1 MTGWFFCLLNFRG
14 FNDLNTLYIHERI
27 LMEPL
32 YKKSFFIVTF
42 LLVICS
48 HAFAGQIA
56 ITIDDSPGLD
66 SACYNRN
73 ERTKIIAEKLSE
85 SKVQA
90 MFFAIGKNIDNNSM
104 DCLKKYAN
112 NGHLIANHSYSH
124 MDLNSV
130 ENKEYSDDI
139 LKNQELIKNL
149 STFSKFFR
157 YPLLHEGNTLQKRDY
172 IRDFLKKQ
180 NLRNGYVTVDNWD
193 FFINKLLNDAK
204 EKGKKINLEN
214 LKRLY
219 IDHIWSAI
227 MFYDKIAVEYLGH
240 SPKHT
245 LLLHD
250 IDTTALFIEDL
261 VKHIRKKGWEI
272 ITPTEAYQDPIANY
286 TSETLINNQGKIMAI
301 AIDEGYEG
309 PYSSGEDAKSI
320 YLMFEKYKVLE

>member
-1 MTGWFFCLLNFRG
+1 
-14 FNDLNTLYIHERI
+14 
-27 LMEPL
+27 MEPL
-32 YKKSFFIVTF
+32 YKKSFLIITL

-56 ITIDDSPGLD
+56 ITIDDAPGPD
-66 SACYNRN
+66 SAYYNRN
-73 ERTKIIAEKLSE
+73 KRTKIIAEKLSE

-90 MFFAIGKNIDNNSM
+90 MFFAIGNNIDNNGM

-124 MDLNSV
+124 TDLNSV
-130 ENKEYSDDI
+130 ENNEYSDDI

-149 STFSKFFR
+149 STFSRFFR
-157 YPLLHEGNTLQKRDY
+157 YPLLHEGNTIQKRDY
-172 IRDFLKKQ
+172 ICDFLKKQ
-180 NLRNGYVTVDNWD
+180 SLRNGYVTVDNWD

-250 IDTTALFIEDL
+250 IDTTALFIDDL
-261 VKHIRKKGWEI
+261 VKHIREKGWEI
-272 ITPTEAYQDPIANY
+272 ITPTEAYQDPIADY
-286 TSETLINNQGKIMAI
+286 TSETLINNQGRIMAI
-301 AIDEGYEG
+301 AIDKGYKG

-320 YLMFEKYKVLE
+320 YLMFEKYKVFE

>member
-1 MTGWFFCLLNFRG
+1 
-14 FNDLNTLYIHERI
+14 
-27 LMEPL
+27 MEPL
-32 YKKSFFIVTF
+32 YKKSFLIITL

-56 ITIDDSPGLD
+56 ITIDDAPGPD
-66 SACYNRN
+66 SAYYNRN
-73 ERTKIIAEKLSE
+73 KRTKIIAEKLSE

-90 MFFAIGKNIDNNSM
+90 MFFAIGNNIDNNGM

-149 STFSKFFR
+149 STFSRFFR
-157 YPLLHEGNTLQKRDY
+157 YPLLHEGNTIQKRDY
-172 IRDFLKKQ
+172 ICDFIKKQ
-180 NLRNGYVTVDNWD
+180 SLRNGYVTVDNWD

-250 IDTTALFIEDL
+250 IDTTALFIDDL
-261 VKHIRKKGWEI
+261 VKHIREKGWEI
-272 ITPTEAYQDPIANY
+272 ITPTEAYQDPIADY
-286 TSETLINNQGKIMAI
+286 TSETLINNQGRIMAI
-301 AIDEGYEG
+301 AIDKGYKG

-320 YLMFEKYKVLE
+320 YLMFEKYRVLE

>member
-1 MTGWFFCLLNFRG
+1 
-14 FNDLNTLYIHERI
+14 
-27 LMEPL
+27 MEPR
-32 YKKSFFIVTF
+32 YKKSFFTVTL

-56 ITIDDSPGLD
+56 ITIDDAPGPD
-66 SACYNRN
+66 SAYYNRN
-73 ERTKIIAEKLSE
+73 ERAKIIAEKLSE
-85 SKVQA
+85 SKIQA
-90 MFFAIGKNIDNNSM
+90 MFFAIGENIDNNGI

-112 NGHLIANHSYSH
+112 DGHLIANHSYSH

-149 STFSKFFR
+149 STFSRFFR
-157 YPLLHEGNTLQKRDY
+157 YPLLHEGNTIQKRDY

-193 FFINKLLNDAK
+193 FFINILINDAK
-204 EKGKKINLEN
+204 EKGKEIDLEN

-250 IDTTALFIEDL
+250 NDTTALFIDDL
-261 VKHIRKKGWEI
+261 VKHIREKGWEI
-272 ITPTEAYQDPIANY
+272 ITPTDAYQDPIANY
-286 TSETLINNQGKIMAI
+286 TSETLINNQGRIMAI
-301 AIDEGYEG
+301 AIDKGYKG

-320 YLMFEKYKVLE
+320 YLMFEKYKVFE